1 MKFFKDTDSRT
12 QRLKKNVCLSII
24 IKLIDAVAC
33 FLLVP
38 VTLGFLDSYTYG
50 VWLTLNSIFL
60 WIDMFD
66 AGLGNGLKNRL
77 TISLSG
83 ENYELSKSYISTTYF
98 LLIIICF
105 FVLGVM
111 IFLVPSVNWYN
122 LLNIDSSLVPDL
134 PMVIIISLLFVC
146 TSFVLKIITNV
157 FQALQLSSYG
167 SALTALGHLLSLII
181 IIVLQN
187 YINKGS
193 LLIASTAF
201 LASTCS
207 VYFFTSV
214 VVYKGYYKTL
224 SPSWHS
230 VNVKEYGRDL
240 LGIGFDFFVIQISGL
255 IIFAM
260 SNIVISR
267 LFGPENVT
275 PFNIANRYMSI
286 PLMAMNI
293 LMTPFW
299 SSITEAFAKNDNNWI
314 KNSYRK
320 VNYVVLLFGCCLLL
334 MLIVSPLVY
343 KVWLGDS
350 VSISFKLSLLMS
362 LYVFVNIWSST
373 QSTFLNGLNIMRLQV
388 ATTLI
393 EAILFFPLTYSFGR
407 LWGFYGTVIALIIVI
422 LPALMVNVIQVK
434 KLIAGKANGIWLR

>member
-146 TSFVLKIITNV
+146 TSFILKIITNV

-193 LLIASTAF
+193 LLM
-201 LASTCS
+201 
-207 VYFFTSV
+207 
-214 VVYKGYYKTL
+214 K
-224 SPSWHS
+224 
-230 VNVKEYGRDL
+230 
-240 LGIGFDFFVIQISGL
+240 
-255 IIFAM
+255 
-260 SNIVISR
+260 
-267 LFGPENVT
+267 
-275 PFNIANRYMSI
+275 
-286 PLMAMNI
+286 
-293 LMTPFW
+293 
-299 SSITEAFAKNDNNWI
+299 
-314 KNSYRK
+314 
-320 VNYVVLLFGCCLLL
+320 
-334 MLIVSPLVY
+334 
-343 KVWLGDS
+343 
-350 VSISFKLSLLMS
+350 
-362 LYVFVNIWSST
+362 
-373 QSTFLNGLNIMRLQV
+373 
-388 ATTLI
+388 
-393 EAILFFPLTYSFGR
+393 
-407 LWGFYGTVIALIIVI
+407 
-422 LPALMVNVIQVK
+422 
-434 KLIAGKANGIWLR
+434 

>member
-1 MKFFKDTDSRT
+1 M
-12 QRLKKNVCLSII
+12 
-24 IKLIDAVAC
+24 
-33 FLLVP
+33 
-38 VTLGFLDSYTYG
+38 
-50 VWLTLNSIFL
+50 
-60 WIDMFD
+60 
-66 AGLGNGLKNRL
+66 
-77 TISLSG
+77 
-83 ENYELSKSYISTTYF
+83 
-98 LLIIICF
+98 
-105 FVLGVM
+105 
-111 IFLVPSVNWYN
+111 
-122 LLNIDSSLVPDL
+122 
-134 PMVIIISLLFVC
+134 
-146 TSFVLKIITNV
+146 
-157 FQALQLSSYG
+157 
-167 SALTALGHLLSLII
+167 
-181 IIVLQN
+181 
-187 YINKGS
+187 
-193 LLIASTAF
+193 
-201 LASTCS
+201 
-207 VYFFTSV
+207 YFFTSV

-224 SPSWHS
+224 SPSWDS

-393 EAILFFPLTYSFGR
+393 EAILFLPLTYSFGR